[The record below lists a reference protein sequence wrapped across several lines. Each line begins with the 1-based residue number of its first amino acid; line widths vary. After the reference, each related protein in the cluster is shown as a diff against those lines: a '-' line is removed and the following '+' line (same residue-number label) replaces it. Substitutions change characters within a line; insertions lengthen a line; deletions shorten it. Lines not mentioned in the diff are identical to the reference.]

1 MKAVQVKDGK
11 GPAENLF
18 IGEESTPVPQK
29 GQVLVKTQYFG
40 LNRMDL
46 LQRLGNYPLPPQA
59 PETLGVEF
67 SGTIE
72 QSESSQF
79 AVGDKV
85 FGLVYGGAY
94 AEYVVAAEETL
105 LKVPDHL
112 SMDVAASLPEV
123 WFTGIQVLTTVGKF
137 QSGDSVLFHA
147 GASSVGIAVI
157 QLAASLGASK
167 IFTTVGTDEKC
178 RFVEKLGAKF
188 NVEVVAIN
196 YKTTDFAEIVAQ
208 HYDSAKGEGV
218 NVIIDPV
225 GQSYFVRNLKIAA
238 KDARIVL
245 MGAMSGPI
253 VKGDVPIGLIIY
265 KRLIVQGTTLRSR
278 DLAYQQVLRD
288 YFVSHV
294 TPLIEAGKIHTFID
308 KEFGFTTDDIIASH
322 KYLESDQSM
331 GKVIVKIQSDQT

>member
-1 MKAVQVKDGK
+1 MKSVQIKDDK
-11 GPAENLF
+11 GPAENLY
-18 IGEESTPVPQK
+18 IGEEPTPSPQK
-29 GQVLVKTQYFG
+29 GQVLVKTDYFG

-59 PETLGVEF
+59 PKTLGVEF

-72 QSESSQF
+72 KSESDKF

-105 LKVPDHL
+105 IKVPSDL
-112 SMDVAASLPEV
+112 SLEVAAGLPEV

-137 QSGDSVLFHA
+137 QKGDSVLVHA

-167 IFTTVGTDEKC
+167 IFTTVGSDEKC
-178 RFVEKLGAKF
+178 EFVKKLGDKF
-188 NVEVVAIN
+188 GVTVVPINYHKEDFKEVVS
-196 YKTTDFAEIVAQ
+196 Q
-208 HYDSAKGEGV
+208 HYDASKGEGV

-225 GQSYFVRNLKIAA
+225 GQSYFVRNLEIAA

-265 KRLIVQGTTLRSR
+265 KRLVVQGTTLRSR
-278 DLAYQQVLRD
+278 DLAYQEKLRD
-288 YFVSHV
+288 FFVSHV
-294 TPLIEAGKIHTFID
+294 IPLISEGKIDTFVD
-308 KEFGFTTDDIIASH
+308 KLFNFTTEDIIASH
-322 KYLESDQSM
+322 KYLESNKSM
-331 GKVIVKIQSDQT
+331 GKVIVKI

>member
-1 MKAVQVKDGK
+1 MKSVQIKNDK
-11 GPAENLF
+11 GPAENLY
-18 IGEESTPVPQK
+18 IGEETTPVPQK
-29 GQVLVKTQYFG
+29 GQVLVKTAYFG

-59 PETLGVEF
+59 PKTLGVEF

-72 QSESSQF
+72 QSESDKF
-79 AVGDKV
+79 KTGDKV

-105 LKVPDHL
+105 MKIPDEL
-112 SMDVAASLPEV
+112 SLEIAAGLPEV

-137 QSGDSVLFHA
+137 QKGDSVLFHA

-167 IFTTVGTDEKC
+167 IFTTVGSDAKC
-178 RFVEKLGAKF
+178 EFVKKLGDAF
-188 NVEVVAIN
+188 GVTVIPIN
-196 YKTTDFAEIVAQ
+196 YHTQDFKEVISE
-208 HYDSAKGEGV
+208 HYDATKGEGV

-225 GQSYFVRNLKIAA
+225 GQSYFVRNLEIAA
-238 KDARIVL
+238 KDARVVL

-265 KRLIVQGTTLRSR
+265 KRLVVQGTTLRSR
-278 DLAYQQVLRD
+278 DLQYQEKLRD

-294 TPLIEAGKIHTFID
+294 TPLIIEGKIQTYVD
-308 KEFGFTTDDIIASH
+308 KQFGFTTEDIVESH
-322 KYLESDQSM
+322 KYLESNKSM
-331 GKVIVKIQSDQT
+331 GKVIVKI

>member
-1 MKAVQVKDGK
+1 MKSVQIKDDK
-11 GPAENLF
+11 GPAENLY
-18 IGEESTPVPQK
+18 IGEEPSPSPQK
-29 GQVLVKTQYFG
+29 GQVLVKTDYFG

-59 PETLGVEF
+59 PKTLGVEF

-72 QSESSQF
+72 KSESDKF

-105 LKVPDHL
+105 LKVPADL
-112 SMDVAASLPEV
+112 SLEVAAGLPEV
-123 WFTGIQVLTTVGKF
+123 WFTGIQVLITVGKF
-137 QSGDSVLFHA
+137 QEGDSVLFHA

-167 IFTTVGTDEKC
+167 IFTTVGSDEKC
-178 RFVEKLGAKF
+178 EFVKKLGNKF
-188 NVEVVAIN
+188 GVTVVPINYHKEDFKEVVS
-196 YKTTDFAEIVAQ
+196 K
-208 HYDSAKGEGV
+208 HYDASKGEGV

-225 GQSYFVRNLKIAA
+225 GQSYFVRNLEIAA

-265 KRLIVQGTTLRSR
+265 KRLVVQGTTLRSR
-278 DLAYQQVLRD
+278 DLAYQEKLRD
-288 YFVSHV
+288 FFVSHV
-294 TPLIEAGKIHTFID
+294 IPLISEGKIDTFVD
-308 KEFGFTTDDIIASH
+308 KLFNFTTEDLIASH
-322 KYLESDQSM
+322 KYLESNKSM
-331 GKVIVKIQSDQT
+331 GKVIVKI